1 MGRTLFTVTKATWTK
16 TSDLRKMTKEKIPAI
31 PSIDL
36 EKLKISLEEK
46 EKLYDGLTKTGF
58 FYLSGKERSR
68 EFFLSYN
75 KVPYLI

>member
-68 EFFLSYN
+68 EFFF
-75 KVPYLI
+75 YLIIRCLI

>member
-58 FYLSGKERSR
+58 FYLSGKKRALGN
-68 EFFLSYN
+68 FLSY
-75 KVPYLI
+75 

>member
-16 TSDLRKMTKEKIPAI
+16 TLDLRKMTKEKVPAI

-36 EKLKISLEEK
+36 GKLKISLEEK

-58 FYLSGKERSR
+58 FYLSGKEQVCDNFS
-68 EFFLSYN
+68 FYIIN
-75 KVPYLI
+75 

>member
-1 MGRTLFTVTKATWTK
+1 
-16 TSDLRKMTKEKIPAI
+16 MTKEKIPAI

-58 FYLSGKERSR
+58 FYLSGKERPR
-68 EFFLSYN
+68 EIFLSY
-75 KVPYLI
+75 

>member
-1 MGRTLFTVTKATWTK
+1 
-16 TSDLRKMTKEKIPAI
+16 MTKEKIPAI

-68 EFFLSYN
+68 EFFF
-75 KVPYLI
+75 YLIIRCLI